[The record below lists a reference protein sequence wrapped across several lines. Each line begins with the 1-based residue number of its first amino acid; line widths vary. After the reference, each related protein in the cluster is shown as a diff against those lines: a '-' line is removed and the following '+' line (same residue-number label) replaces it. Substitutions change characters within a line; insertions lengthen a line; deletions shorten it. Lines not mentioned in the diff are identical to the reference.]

1 MKRTIK
7 NTLHIF
13 IIVLLGWL
21 CYQLH
26 TITVEVQRWAEIEYR
41 YNQVTQ
47 HGTLCNIEHFTK
59 YLDQ

>member
-13 IIVLLGWL
+13 IIVILGWV

-26 TITVEVQRWAEIEYR
+26 TINEELSKLADIEYR

-47 HGTLCNIEHFTK
+47 HGTLCNTEHFTTD
-59 YLDQ
+59 LDE